1 MTFLVLGIDLGT
13 SGVRIAVLD
22 RSNAIQYS
30 ASIPYGFGLSKP
42 DNWTEACIHLIAGIP
57 AEQRGLIRALAV
69 DGTSGTLLACDSTG
83 RPHGEALLYSEI
95 CQGFEQ
101 QLQTLVPEG
110 GPAASS
116 SGSLARALQLTQ
128 LHGSSTLLRHQ
139 ADWMNGWFLKNWTW
153 GEEGN
158 NVRLGWDLE
167 TQTWPGALRE
177 QPWLPRLPIIRA
189 SGSTLGTIAA
199 TRALELGLPKDVQ
212 IVAGTTDSN
221 AAVLAT
227 DPDDDDGITVL
238 GTTLVMKRFTA
249 APIRGP
255 GITSHRV
262 GGRWLCGGASNAG
275 AGVLRQFFSDEGL
288 NELSR
293 QINPDTNSG
302 LMFRPLPR
310 PGERFPVD
318 DPTLQPVLT
327 PRPVSDALFLHGL
340 LEGLA
345 EIEAQG
351 WNVLAALGA
360 KPPKRL
366 ISIGGGAR
374 NPQWRRIRERR
385 LGIPVVTSRQPPAAG
400 VARLA
405 LEAMQDASTSIENN

>member
-1 MTFLVLGIDLGT
+1 M
-13 SGVRIAVLD
+13 
-22 RSNAIQYS
+22 
-30 ASIPYGFGLSKP
+30 
-42 DNWTEACIHLIAGIP
+42 
-57 AEQRGLIRALAV
+57 
-69 DGTSGTLLACDSTG
+69 
-83 RPHGEALLYSEI
+83 
-95 CQGFEQ
+95 
-101 QLQTLVPEG
+101 
-110 GPAASS
+110 
-116 SGSLARALQLTQ
+116 
-128 LHGSSTLLRHQ
+128 
-139 ADWMNGWFLKNWTW
+139 
-153 GEEGN
+153 
-158 NVRLGWDLE
+158 
-167 TQTWPGALRE
+167 
-177 QPWLPRLPIIRA
+177 
-189 SGSTLGTIAA
+189 GTIAT
-199 TRALELGLPKDVQ
+199 TRALEHGLPKDVQ

-227 DPDDDDGITVL
+227 DPGDDDGITVL

-249 APIRGP
+249 APIRGA

-293 QINPDTNSG
+293 QINPDTSSG

-327 PRPVSDALFLHGL
+327 PRPVSDPLFLHGL

-351 WNVLAALGA
+351 WNTLAALGA